1 MEFLGGLN
9 MSKRTLPNEYK
20 PSTSEV
26 DNYLH
31 LWNSLD
37 NYVNQEHALDKL
49 FFDLCK
55 KNDNLE
61 DILIK
66 CSTLNDF
73 YSTNIFDI
81 HSVAKHILSIRQID
95 NRLKSGDLSLVDEIA
110 HVEVGKEKSQRFFY
124 SFASKYCSHH
134 QPLKYAI
141 YDNYVE
147 KVLLYFKKR
156 DNFYKFNNTDLK
168 DYPTFISIIHNF
180 QKFYGLDGYSP
191 KEIDKYLWQLGK
203 EYYKNY

>member
-1 MEFLGGLN
+1 
-9 MSKRTLPNEYK
+9 MSKRAIPLEYK

-26 DNYLH
+26 DKYLH

-37 NYVNQEHALDKL
+37 NYVNQENALDKL

-73 YSTNIFDI
+73 YSTNIFDV

-110 HVEVGKEKSQRFFY
+110 HVEVGKEKIQRFFY

-156 DNFYKFNNTDLK
+156 DKFCKFNSTDLK
-168 DYPTFISIIHNF
+168 DYPTFISIIHKF
-180 QKFYGLDGYSP
+180 QKYYKLNGYSL
-191 KEIDKYLWQLGK
+191 KEIDKYLW
-203 EYYKNY
+203 